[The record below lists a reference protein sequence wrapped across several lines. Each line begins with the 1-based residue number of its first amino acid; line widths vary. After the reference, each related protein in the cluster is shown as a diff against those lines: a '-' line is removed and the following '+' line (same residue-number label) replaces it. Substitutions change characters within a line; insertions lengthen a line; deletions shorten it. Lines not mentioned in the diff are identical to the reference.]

1 MPFLTQPKK
10 IISLAYRPQQLTNP
24 HLYDIITVYKSNL
37 MLTFWEVNMEIKKI
51 ARIFFAAAVSIML
64 TFALAISASA
74 MQIFVK
80 TLTGK
85 HITLEVEPGDRIADV
100 KTKISEKEGIPA
112 AYQMLMFA
120 GKILEDDETLAGYNI
135 QKDATI
141 HLVLR
146 GPSDLTVTGGTI
158 GTDYSFTNNV
168 IEILTDTPLTIS
180 GATTAERIEIA
191 DGVNANITL
200 AGVDID
206 VSAIENTAAI
216 KIADNSTGNVTIT
229 LADDTVNVLKS
240 GRYCAGLQKNGD
252 YISEDKGK
260 LIIQGE
266 ANGTGS
272 LEATGGTGG
281 AGIGSG
287 SSNASNIEIK
297 GGNIVA
303 KGGEYAAGLGGGLG
317 NGSNITVSGGNLTAI
332 GGGSGAGIGCGYNG
346 GCSNVVINGGTVTA
360 KGGNDG
366 VGIGGF
372 DGGYCNIIIS
382 GGSVKAESGGN
393 DVSVIG
399 SSKYSAVT
407 PTLADGTTP
416 VYLFTIPNP
425 DDKPVEID
433 GAAYTPVSHKGIDP
447 ADGNLYAYLTSDFHT
462 VKVGDTAARYTYNK
476 TNNSFEE
483 VGTAFKVT
491 PTVSGEVLTYGTDF
505 TYPASDGKL
514 NILSDKAITIA
525 NVDRTTATSDCIEIS
540 NGVNANITLA
550 GVNIDVSAITMT
562 AAIKIADNSTGNV
575 TITLADDTVNV
586 LKSGYCRAGLQKNG
600 DYISEDKGKLI
611 IQGET
616 NGTGSLEAIG
626 GEYGAGI
633 LGNDIFKASNIEI
646 RGGNIVAK
654 GGYAAAG
661 IGGGHSGGC
670 SNITI
675 SGGNVIATGGDNGAG
690 IGGGCY
696 DGCSNITI
704 SGGNVIATGGNNS
717 AGIGGGLRGGCSNIT
732 ISGGTVTATGGGLGA
747 GIGGC
752 GSDCSN
758 IIISGG
764 SVKAESGVLCA
775 NTIGNYSG
783 EVTPT
788 LADGTTPVYLFTI
801 PNPDDKPVEI
811 DGAAYTP
818 INHKGVDPADGN
830 LYAYLTG
837 KTHMVKVGDAE
848 THYHFINGAF
858 VKGERDT
865 VYSSDS
871 NGHWY
876 ACITEENCPIKFDYE
891 EHSGTPATCAE
902 YAKCTTCGRKY
913 GSKLPHNY
921 SAEWLSDADNHW
933 HECSECADK
942 TDIAAHVSS
951 GAPTETEDEI
961 CVVCKR
967 VLNPSL
973 GHVHSAH
980 LTYVP
985 ETAASCTKDGVKAHY
1000 ECTCGK
1006 IFADENAQNELT
1018 EAGIVIAASGSHGAT
1033 EIRNKVDPTNNSAG
1047 YTGDTVCVI
1056 CNEIIARGTVI
1067 PPYGGYKPRVTTAA
1081 VTTTTPEE
1089 TTVPEEAD
1097 ETEPEDEI
1105 EDDIDS
1111 SDNDDSTLTE
1121 PDDDENSEETG
1132 ESNVDSSADESVS
1145 DGSVISGESDSNP
1158 NTSVTLS
1165 ISAVLLAGAAAVL
1178 MRKRK

>member
-1 MPFLTQPKK
+1 
-10 IISLAYRPQQLTNP
+10 
-24 HLYDIITVYKSNL
+24 
-37 MLTFWEVNMEIKKI
+37 MEIKKI

-100 KTKISEKEGIPA
+100 KTKISDKEGIPA
-112 AYQMLMFA
+112 AYQMLIFA
-120 GKILEDDETLAGYNI
+120 GKTLEDDETLAGYNI

-180 GATTAERIEIA
+180 GATTAEHIEIA

-229 LADDTVNVLKS
+229 LVDDKVNVLKS

-266 ANGTGS
+266 ANGTGL

-287 SSNASNIEIK
+287 PSNASNIEIK

-433 GAAYTPVSHKGIDP
+433 GAAYTP
-447 ADGNLYAYLTSDFHT
+447 
-462 VKVGDTAARYTYNK
+462 
-476 TNNSFEE
+476 
-483 VGTAFKVT
+483 
-491 PTVSGEVLTYGTDF
+491 
-505 TYPASDGKL
+505 
-514 NILSDKAITIA
+514 
-525 NVDRTTATSDCIEIS
+525 
-540 NGVNANITLA
+540 
-550 GVNIDVSAITMT
+550 
-562 AAIKIADNSTGNV
+562 
-575 TITLADDTVNV
+575 
-586 LKSGYCRAGLQKNG
+586 
-600 DYISEDKGKLI
+600 
-611 IQGET
+611 
-616 NGTGSLEAIG
+616 
-626 GEYGAGI
+626 
-633 LGNDIFKASNIEI
+633 
-646 RGGNIVAK
+646 
-654 GGYAAAG
+654 
-661 IGGGHSGGC
+661 
-670 SNITI
+670 
-675 SGGNVIATGGDNGAG
+675 
-690 IGGGCY
+690 
-696 DGCSNITI
+696 
-704 SGGNVIATGGNNS
+704 
-717 AGIGGGLRGGCSNIT
+717 
-732 ISGGTVTATGGGLGA
+732 
-747 GIGGC
+747 
-752 GSDCSN
+752 
-758 IIISGG
+758 
-764 SVKAESGVLCA
+764 
-775 NTIGNYSG
+775 
-783 EVTPT
+783 
-788 LADGTTPVYLFTI
+788 
-801 PNPDDKPVEI
+801 
-811 DGAAYTP
+811 
-818 INHKGVDPADGN
+818 INHKGVDPADGK

-837 KTHMVKVGDAE
+837 KTHMVKAGNVE

-858 VKGERDT
+858 VEGERDT

-876 ACITEENCPIKFDYE
+876 ACITEENCQIKFDYE

-921 SAEWLSDADNHW
+921 SAEWFSDADNHW

-1018 EAGIVIAASGSHGAT
+1018 EADIVIAASGSHSAT

-1067 PPYGGYKPRVTTAA
+1067 PPYGGYKPSVTTAA
-1081 VTTTTPEE
+1081 VTTATPEE

-1121 PDDDENSEETG
+1121 PDDDDENSEETG

>member
-1 MPFLTQPKK
+1 
-10 IISLAYRPQQLTNP
+10 
-24 HLYDIITVYKSNL
+24 

-51 ARIFFAAAVSIML
+51 VRIFFAAAVSIML

-112 AYQMLMFA
+112 DCQRLIFA
-120 GKILEDDETLAGYNI
+120 GKTLEDEETLAEYNI

-158 GTDYSFTNNV
+158 GTDYTFANNI

-180 GATTAERIEIA
+180 GATTAEHIEIA

-206 VSAIENTAAI
+206 VSGTSMAKALRIAA
-216 KIADNSTGNVTIT
+216 NSTGNVTIT

-240 GRYCAGLQKNGD
+240 AQYCAGLQKSCNYYLNG
-252 YISEDKGK
+252 GK

-266 ANGTGS
+266 SNGTGS
-272 LEATGGTGG
+272 LEAIGGESGAGIGGNLGGSCSNITISGGTVTATGGYSGAGIGGGLRGSCSNITISGGTVTATGGERGAGIGGGRYGECSNITISGGTVTATGGKDG
-281 AGIGSG
+281 AGIGSDL
-287 SSNASNIEIK
+287 SSSC
-297 GGNIVA
+297 
-303 KGGEYAAGLGGGLG
+303 
-317 NGSNITVSGGNLTAI
+317 SNIT
-332 GGGSGAGIGCGYNG
+332 
-346 GCSNVVINGGTVTA
+346 
-360 KGGNDG
+360 
-366 VGIGGF
+366 
-372 DGGYCNIIIS
+372 IS
-382 GGSVKAESGGN
+382 GGSVKVESGRSAIGN
-393 DVSVIG
+393 YYE
-399 SSKYSAVT
+399 KVT

-416 VYLFTIPNP
+416 VYLLTIPNP

-433 GAAYTPVSHKGIDP
+433 GAAYMPVNHKGIDP
-447 ADGNLYAYLTSDFHT
+447 TDGNLYAYLTGDFHT
-462 VKVGDTAARYTYNK
+462 VKVGDTAARYNYNN
-476 TNNSFEE
+476 TNNSFEK
-483 VGTAFKVT
+483 VGTAFNVT
-491 PTVSGEVLTYGTDF
+491 PTVSGEVLAYGTDF

-525 NVDRTTATSDCIEIS
+525 NVDPTTATSDCIEIS

-626 GEYGAGI
+626 GEFGAGI
-633 LGNDIFKASNIEI
+633 LGSDTSKASNIEI

-654 GGYAAAG
+654 GGSAAAG
-661 IGGGHSGGC
+661 IGGGYNGGC

-690 IGGGCY
+690 IGGDCY
-696 DGCSNITI
+696 GGCSNITI

-717 AGIGGGLRGGCSNIT
+717 AGIGGGLRGSCSNIT

-752 GSDCSN
+752 RDDCSN
-758 IIISGG
+758 VIISGG

-783 EVTPT
+783 AVTPT

-837 KTHMVKVGDAE
+837 EIHTVKVGNVE

-858 VKGERDT
+858 VEGERDT
-865 VYSSDS
+865 VYSADQK
-871 NGHWY
+871 GHWY
-876 ACITEENCPIKFDYE
+876 ACITEENCQIKFDYE

-980 LTYVP
+980 LTYVS

-1033 EIRNKVDPTNNSAG
+1033 EIRNKVDPTDNSAG

-1056 CNEIIARGTVI
+1056 CNEIVARGTVI
-1067 PPYGGYKPRVTTAA
+1067 PPYGGYKPSVTTAA

-1089 TTVPEEAD
+1089 MTVPEEAD

-1121 PDDDENSEETG
+1121 PDDDDENSEETG
-1132 ESNVDSSADESVS
+1132 ENNVDSSADESVS
-1145 DGSVISGESDSNP
+1145 AGSEINGESDSNP

-1165 ISAVLLAGAAAVL
+1165 ISALLLAGAAAVL
-1178 MRKRK
+1178 TRKRK

>member
-1 MPFLTQPKK
+1 
-10 IISLAYRPQQLTNP
+10 
-24 HLYDIITVYKSNL
+24 

-80 TLTGK
+80 TLTGS
-85 HITLEVEPGDRIADV
+85 HITLEVEPGDRIADI

-120 GKILEDDETLAGYNI
+120 GKILEDDQTLAEYNI

-180 GATTAERIEIA
+180 GTTTAEHIEIA

-200 AGVDID
+200 AGVNID
-206 VSAIENTAAI
+206 VSASDNTAAI
-216 KIADNSTGNVTIT
+216 KIADDSTGNVTIT

-240 GRYCAGLQKNGD
+240 GYKCAGLQKNGD

-260 LIIQGE
+260 LIIQGG

-272 LEATGGTGG
+272 LEATGGIGG
-281 AGIGSG
+281 AGIGS
-287 SSNASNIEIK
+287 SILYNDASTNSSNIEIK

-303 KGGEYAAGLGGGLG
+303 NGGMFAAGLGGGDC
-317 NGSNITVSGGNLTAI
+317 SNITVSGGNVTAI
-332 GGGSGAGIGCGYNG
+332 GGDIGS
-346 GCSNVVINGGTVTA
+346 
-360 KGGNDG
+360 
-366 VGIGGF
+366 GIGG
-372 DGGYCNIIIS
+372 S
-382 GGSVKAESGGN
+382 QGGN
-393 DVSVIG
+393 
-399 SSKYSAVT
+399 
-407 PTLADGTTP
+407 
-416 VYLFTIPNP
+416 
-425 DDKPVEID
+425 
-433 GAAYTPVSHKGIDP
+433 
-447 ADGNLYAYLTSDFHT
+447 
-462 VKVGDTAARYTYNK
+462 
-476 TNNSFEE
+476 
-483 VGTAFKVT
+483 
-491 PTVSGEVLTYGTDF
+491 
-505 TYPASDGKL
+505 
-514 NILSDKAITIA
+514 
-525 NVDRTTATSDCIEIS
+525 
-540 NGVNANITLA
+540 
-550 GVNIDVSAITMT
+550 
-562 AAIKIADNSTGNV
+562 
-575 TITLADDTVNV
+575 
-586 LKSGYCRAGLQKNG
+586 
-600 DYISEDKGKLI
+600 
-611 IQGET
+611 
-616 NGTGSLEAIG
+616 
-626 GEYGAGI
+626 
-633 LGNDIFKASNIEI
+633 
-646 RGGNIVAK
+646 
-654 GGYAAAG
+654 
-661 IGGGHSGGC
+661 
-670 SNITI
+670 
-675 SGGNVIATGGDNGAG
+675 
-690 IGGGCY
+690 
-696 DGCSNITI
+696 
-704 SGGNVIATGGNNS
+704 
-717 AGIGGGLRGGCSNIT
+717 CSNIT
-732 ISGGTVTATGGGLGA
+732 ISGGTVTAKGGRDYHARHGA
-747 GIGGC
+747 GIGG
-752 GSDCSN
+752 GDICSN
-758 IIISGG
+758 IVISGG
-764 SVKAESGVLCA
+764 SVKAESGGSEVSD
-775 NTIGNYSG
+775 IGSSYFG

-818 INHKGVDPADGN
+818 VNHKGVDPADGNLYAYLTGDFHTVKVGDTAARYNYNNTNNSFEEVGTAFNVTPTISGEVLAYGTDFTYPASDGKLNILSDKAITIANVDQTTATSDSINVPGGVNANITLAGVNIDGGYIGHVIGGSKQDYTITITLADDSDNKVYARNYKGAVINHGSYTYGALEIKGGVKGTGKLEAVSDSCSAGIGSSRDFLCGDITISGGNIIAKGGTGIGMSSELSGMDITITITGGNVYAESTLGHAGIGCSNGYANVIISGGTVTAKSSKTGISAGNTTITGGSVNLSSIYSYFEPTDGNGGSICLLTIPNPDGKPVEIDGAAYTPVNHKGVDPADGN

-837 KTHMVKVGDAE
+837 KTHTVKVGDNE

-858 VKGERDT
+858 VEGERDT
-865 VYSSDS
+865 VYSADP

-876 ACITEENCPIKFDYE
+876 ACITEENCPIKIDYK
-891 EHSGTPATCAE
+891 EHSGTPATCTE

-980 LTYVP
+980 LTYVS

-1018 EAGIVIAASGSHGAT
+1018 EADIVIAASGSHGAT

-1067 PPYGGYKPRVTTAA
+1067 PPYGGYKPSVTTAA

-1111 SDNDDSTLTE
+1111 SDNDDSTVTE
-1121 PDDDENSEETG
+1121 PDDNDENSDESG
-1132 ESNVDSSADESVS
+1132 ESNVDSSANESVS
-1145 DGSVISGESDSNP
+1145 DGSAINGENDSNP

>member
-1 MPFLTQPKK
+1 
-10 IISLAYRPQQLTNP
+10 
-24 HLYDIITVYKSNL
+24 
-37 MLTFWEVNMEIKKI
+37 MLTFWEVNMEVKKI

-158 GTDYSFTNNV
+158 GTDYSFENNI

-200 AGVDID
+200 AGLNID

-266 ANGTGS
+266 
-272 LEATGGTGG
+272 
-281 AGIGSG
+281 
-287 SSNASNIEIK
+287 
-297 GGNIVA
+297 
-303 KGGEYAAGLGGGLG
+303 
-317 NGSNITVSGGNLTAI
+317 
-332 GGGSGAGIGCGYNG
+332 
-346 GCSNVVINGGTVTA
+346 
-360 KGGNDG
+360 
-366 VGIGGF
+366 
-372 DGGYCNIIIS
+372 
-382 GGSVKAESGGN
+382 
-393 DVSVIG
+393 
-399 SSKYSAVT
+399 
-407 PTLADGTTP
+407 
-416 VYLFTIPNP
+416 
-425 DDKPVEID
+425 
-433 GAAYTPVSHKGIDP
+433 
-447 ADGNLYAYLTSDFHT
+447 
-462 VKVGDTAARYTYNK
+462 
-476 TNNSFEE
+476 
-483 VGTAFKVT
+483 
-491 PTVSGEVLTYGTDF
+491 
-505 TYPASDGKL
+505 
-514 NILSDKAITIA
+514 
-525 NVDRTTATSDCIEIS
+525 
-540 NGVNANITLA
+540 
-550 GVNIDVSAITMT
+550 
-562 AAIKIADNSTGNV
+562 
-575 TITLADDTVNV
+575 
-586 LKSGYCRAGLQKNG
+586 
-600 DYISEDKGKLI
+600 
-611 IQGET
+611 T

-633 LGNDIFKASNIEI
+633 LGSDIFKASNIEI

-654 GGYAAAG
+654 GGNAAAG
-661 IGGGHSGGC
+661 IGGGYSGGC

-717 AGIGGGLRGGCSNIT
+717 AGIGGGLRGSCSNIT

-752 GSDCSN
+752 HDDCSN
-758 IIISGG
+758 VIISGG
-764 SVKAESGVLCA
+764 SVKAKSGVLCA

-783 EVTPT
+783 AVTPT

-818 INHKGVDPADGN
+818 VNHKGVDPADGK

-858 VKGERDT
+858 VEGERDT

-876 ACITEENCPIKFDYE
+876 ACITEENCQIKFDYE
-891 EHSGTPATCAE
+891 EHSGTPATCTE

-973 GHVHSAH
+973 GHV
-980 LTYVP
+980 V
-985 ETAASCTKDGVKAHY
+985 
-1000 ECTCGK
+1000 
-1006 IFADENAQNELT
+1006 
-1018 EAGIVIAASGSHGAT
+1018 
-1033 EIRNKVDPTNNSAG
+1033 
-1047 YTGDTVCVI
+1047 
-1056 CNEIIARGTVI
+1056 
-1067 PPYGGYKPRVTTAA
+1067 
-1081 VTTTTPEE
+1081 
-1089 TTVPEEAD
+1089 
-1097 ETEPEDEI
+1097 
-1105 EDDIDS
+1105 
-1111 SDNDDSTLTE
+1111 
-1121 PDDDENSEETG
+1121 
-1132 ESNVDSSADESVS
+1132 
-1145 DGSVISGESDSNP
+1145 
-1158 NTSVTLS
+1158 
-1165 ISAVLLAGAAAVL
+1165 VLQ
-1178 MRKRK
+1178 

>member
-1 MPFLTQPKK
+1 
-10 IISLAYRPQQLTNP
+10 
-24 HLYDIITVYKSNL
+24 
-37 MLTFWEVNMEIKKI
+37 MEIKKI
-51 ARIFFAAAVSIML
+51 ARIFFAAVVSIML

-74 MQIFVK
+74 MQIFVQ
-80 TLTGK
+80 TLAGK
-85 HITLEVEPGDRIADV
+85 QITLEVEPGDSISAI

-158 GTDYSFTNNV
+158 GTDYSFANNV

-180 GATTAERIEIA
+180 GTTTAEHIEIA

-200 AGVDID
+200 AGVNIN
-206 VSAIENTAAI
+206 VSDAAI

-240 GRYCAGLQKNGD
+240 GYRCAGLQKNGD

-272 LEATGGTGG
+272 LGATGGIGG
-281 AGIGSG
+281 AGIGSSIYDDA

-303 KGGEYAAGLGGGLG
+303 KGGVGAAGLGGGQG
-317 NGSNITVSGGNLTAI
+317 GDGSNITISGGNVTAI
-332 GGGSGAGIGCGYNG
+332 GDEYGAGIGGGYFGGCSNITISGGSVTATGGGLGAGIGSGYNG
-346 GCSNVVINGGTVTA
+346 GCSN
-360 KGGNDG
+360 
-366 VGIGGF
+366 
-372 DGGYCNIIIS
+372 IIIS
-382 GGSVKAESGGN
+382 GGTVIAKGGN
-393 DVSVIG
+393 GEVEIG
-399 SSKYSAVT
+399 GYREKVT

-433 GAAYTPVSHKGIDP
+433 GAAYTPVNHKGVDP
-447 ADGNLYAYLTSDFHT
+447 ADGNLYAYLTGDFHT
-462 VKVGDTAARYTYNK
+462 VKVGDTAARYNYNN

-483 VGTAFKVT
+483 VGTAFNVT
-491 PTVSGEVLTYGTDF
+491 PTVSGEVLAYGTDF
-505 TYPASDGKL
+505 TYPASTGEL

-525 NVDRTTATSDCIEIS
+525 NVDQTTATSDWIEVL

-550 GVNIDVSAITMT
+550 GVNIDVSAITDT

-575 TITLADDTVNV
+575 TITLADGTANV
-586 LKSGYCRAGLQKNG
+586 LKSGDNCAGLQKNG

-611 IQGET
+611 VQGET

-626 GEYGAGI
+626 GN
-633 LGNDIFKASNIEI
+633 L
-646 RGGNIVAK
+646 
-654 GGYAAAG
+654 
-661 IGGGHSGGC
+661 
-670 SNITI
+670 
-675 SGGNVIATGGDNGAG
+675 GAG
-690 IGGGCY
+690 IGGGL
-696 DGCSNITI
+696 D
-704 SGGNVIATGGNNS
+704 
-717 AGIGGGLRGGCSNIT
+717 GGCSNIT
-732 ISGGTVTATGGGLGA
+732 ISGGTVTATGGIDSAGIGGGSDGKCSNITISGGTVTARGGEYGA
-747 GIGGC
+747 GIGSGINN
-752 GSDCSN
+752 GNYSN
-758 IIISGG
+758 ITISGG
-764 SVKAESGVLCA
+764 SVKAESGINCENA
-775 NTIGNYSG
+775 IGNHFRKI
-783 EVTPT
+783 TPT
-788 LADGTTPVYLFTI
+788 LADGTTPVYLLTI

-818 INHKGVDPADGN
+818 INHKGVDPTDGN

-837 KTHMVKVGDAE
+837 KIHTVKVGDSE

-858 VKGERDT
+858 VEGKRDT
-865 VYSSDS
+865 VYSADP

-876 ACITEENCPIKFDYE
+876 ACITEENCQIKIDYK
-891 EHSGTPATCAE
+891 EHSGTPATCSE
-902 YAKCTTCGRKY
+902 YAKCTTCGRNY

-921 SAEWLSDADNHW
+921 SSEWFNDADNHW
-933 HECSECADK
+933 HECVDCADK
-942 TDIAAHVSS
+942 TDIATHVSG

-985 ETAASCTKDGVKAHY
+985 ETAASCTKNGVKAHY

-1018 EAGIVIAASGSHGAT
+1018 EADIVIAASGSHGAT
-1033 EIRNKVDPTNNSAG
+1033 EIRNKVDPTDNSAG

-1056 CNEIIARGTVI
+1056 CNEIVARGTVI
-1067 PPYGGYKPRVTTAA
+1067 PPYGGYKPSVTTAA

-1105 EDDIDS
+1105 EDDIDNA
-1111 SDNDDSTLTE
+1111 DNDDSTVTE
-1121 PDDDENSEETG
+1121 PDDNDENSEETG

-1145 DGSVISGESDSNP
+1145 GGSEINGESDSNP

-1165 ISAVLLAGAAAVL
+1165 ISALLLAGAAAVL
-1178 MRKRK
+1178 TRKRK

>member
-1 MPFLTQPKK
+1 
-10 IISLAYRPQQLTNP
+10 
-24 HLYDIITVYKSNL
+24 
-37 MLTFWEVNMEIKKI
+37 MEIKKI

-158 GTDYSFTNNV
+158 DTDYSFANDV

-180 GATTAERIEIA
+180 GTTTAEHIEIA

-200 AGVDID
+200 AGVNID
-206 VSAIENTAAI
+206 VSAIAMTAAI
-216 KIADNSTGNVTIT
+216 KIADDSTGNVTIT

-240 GRYCAGLQKNGD
+240 GYKCAGLQKNGD

-260 LIIQGE
+260 LIIQGG

-272 LEATGGTGG
+272 LEATGGIGG
-281 AGIGSG
+281 AGIGS
-287 SSNASNIEIK
+287 SILYNDASTNSSNIEIK
-297 GGNIVA
+297 GANIVA
-303 KGGEYAAGLGGGLG
+303 NGGMFAAGLGGGDC
-317 NGSNITVSGGNLTAI
+317 SNITVSGGNVTAI
-332 GGGSGAGIGCGYNG
+332 GGDIS
-346 GCSNVVINGGTVTA
+346 S
-360 KGGNDG
+360 
-366 VGIGGF
+366 GIGG
-372 DGGYCNIIIS
+372 S
-382 GGSVKAESGGN
+382 QGGN
-393 DVSVIG
+393 
-399 SSKYSAVT
+399 
-407 PTLADGTTP
+407 
-416 VYLFTIPNP
+416 
-425 DDKPVEID
+425 
-433 GAAYTPVSHKGIDP
+433 
-447 ADGNLYAYLTSDFHT
+447 
-462 VKVGDTAARYTYNK
+462 
-476 TNNSFEE
+476 
-483 VGTAFKVT
+483 
-491 PTVSGEVLTYGTDF
+491 
-505 TYPASDGKL
+505 
-514 NILSDKAITIA
+514 
-525 NVDRTTATSDCIEIS
+525 
-540 NGVNANITLA
+540 
-550 GVNIDVSAITMT
+550 
-562 AAIKIADNSTGNV
+562 
-575 TITLADDTVNV
+575 
-586 LKSGYCRAGLQKNG
+586 
-600 DYISEDKGKLI
+600 
-611 IQGET
+611 
-616 NGTGSLEAIG
+616 
-626 GEYGAGI
+626 
-633 LGNDIFKASNIEI
+633 
-646 RGGNIVAK
+646 
-654 GGYAAAG
+654 
-661 IGGGHSGGC
+661 
-670 SNITI
+670 
-675 SGGNVIATGGDNGAG
+675 
-690 IGGGCY
+690 
-696 DGCSNITI
+696 
-704 SGGNVIATGGNNS
+704 
-717 AGIGGGLRGGCSNIT
+717 CSNIT
-732 ISGGTVTATGGGLGA
+732 ISGGTVTAKGGSDVHALHGA
-747 GIGGC
+747 GIGG
-752 GSDCSN
+752 GGGGNCSN
-758 IIISGG
+758 IIICGG
-764 SVKAESGVLCA
+764 SVKAESGGSEVSA
-775 NTIGNYSG
+775 IGSSYLG

-811 DGAAYTP
+811 DGTAYTP
-818 INHKGVDPADGN
+818 VNHKGVDPTDGN

-837 KTHMVKVGDAE
+837 KTHTVKVGDAE

-858 VKGERDT
+858 VEGERDT
-865 VYSSDS
+865 VYSSDP

-876 ACITEENCPIKFDYE
+876 ACITEENCQIKIDYK
-891 EHSGTPATCAE
+891 EHSGTPATCTE

-961 CVVCKR
+961 CVICKR

-1018 EAGIVIAASGSHGAT
+1018 EADIVIAASGSHGAT
-1033 EIRNKVDPTNNSAG
+1033 EIRNKVDPTDNSAG

-1056 CNEIIARGTVI
+1056 CNEIVARGTVI
-1067 PPYGGYKPRVTTAA
+1067 PPYGGYKPSATTAA

-1105 EDDIDS
+1105 EDDIDNA
-1111 SDNDDSTLTE
+1111 DNDDSTVTE
-1121 PDDDENSEETG
+1121 PDDNDENSEETG

-1145 DGSVISGESDSNP
+1145 GGSEINGESDSNP

-1165 ISAVLLAGAAAVL
+1165 ISALLLAGAAAVL
-1178 MRKRK
+1178 TRKRK